1 MWWMWWDDK
10 NWDEFKENV
19 KIIIVIEW
27 KTKEER
33 EKYTCDECEGL
44 RKSKELS
51 LNILEG
57 NKMRLMIVDESMTF
71 SDVIFYWRRYSEE
84 IVKELQIGFMVFK
97 QQANERHS
105 NREFEMREK
114 RRKKSNTE
122 ENR

>member
-33 EKYTCDECEGL
+33 EKYTCDECGGL

-114 RRKKSNTE
+114 RRKKK
-122 ENR
+122 